1 MKHLVLVAFT
11 VIILSCQEETPLSD
25 SGKKNITLK
34 LKGVV
39 DIKASSLGK
48 TGGAEPVYYFIEVLK
63 GNELYASGVFNNPTT
78 SFSMSLADNG
88 NYTVNVKATKK
99 GWSYGIR
106 RIVENGRTTI
116 NWSEVTDGLVYQNPI
131 HNGANAGLSWVYTK
145 ADSSETTYQYYPQTD
160 TYFAQYAFNSGTE
173 KDTIELELK
182 QQIFGIETHVHNFE
196 KGKVSIVLAE
206 GLASESNLGSSQQVV
221 QFPDTVKLS
230 IYSRQSL
237 ETNEDVISM
246 RVIYF
251 DGAKEHVLYE
261 GFNQFSRLEK
271 KILDID
277 LARLNSEGG
286 RTFDFKLQQEQLVAG
301 EIIKLK

>member
-1 MKHLVLVAFT
+1 MKHLVLVAFA
-11 VIILSCQEETPLSD
+11 VIILSCQEDTPLGD
-25 SGKKNITLK
+25 SGPKNITLK

-39 DIKASSLGK
+39 DIKTSSLGK
-48 TGGAEPVYYFIEVLK
+48 TGSVEPVYYFIEVLK
-63 GNELYASGVFNNPTT
+63 GNELYAYGVFNNPTT
-78 SFSMSLADNG
+78 SLSMSLADNG
-88 NYTVNVKATKK
+88 NYTVNVKAVKK

-106 RIVENGRTTI
+106 RFVENGRTTI

-131 HNGANAGLSWVYTK
+131 QNGANAGLAWVYTK

-173 KDTIELELK
+173 KDTVELELK

-196 KGKVSIVLAE
+196 KGKVSVVLAE
-206 GLASESNLGSSQQVV
+206 GLASEASLGSSQQVV

-230 IYSRQSL
+230 VFSRQSL
-237 ETNEDVISM
+237 EANEDVIHM

-251 DGAKEHVLYE
+251 DGTIEHVLYE
-261 GFNQFSRLEK
+261 GYNQFSRLEK

-277 LARLNSEGG
+277 LARLNSESG
-286 RTFDFKLQQEQLVAG
+286 RTFGFNLQQEQLAAG
-301 EIIKLK
+301 EIIKLN

>member
-48 TGGAEPVYYFIEVLK
+48 TGGAEPIYYFIEVLK

-78 SFSMSLADNG
+78 SFSMSLADDG
-88 NYTVNVKATKK
+88 NYTVNVKAAKK

-106 RIVENGRTTI
+106 RIFENGRTTI

-131 HNGANAGLSWVYTK
+131 QNGANAGLSWVYTK

-196 KGKVSIVLAE
+196 KGKVSIILAE
-206 GLASESNLGSSQQVV
+206 GLASEANLGSSQQVV

-251 DGAKEHVLYE
+251 DGAKEYVLYE

-286 RTFDFKLQQEQLVAG
+286 RTFDIKLQQEQLVAG